1 LRDLDYSQTIIDSW
15 LQSPILSCLQELELD
30 ALCHGHRCRYFEPL
44 CPCNRP
50 RGLLQKILASTFRFS
65 STLIVATI
73 SSCQILDGTVETLQF
88 PQLKQLGL
96 HHVQISEVSMTRL
109 MASCPVIECVLLTDI
124 WGPLSK
130 ISLRINSLSL
140 KNIGFS
146 SAFDKIIIENAP
158 SLERLIQVGSKC
170 SVAPHVLAI
179 SAPKLEIIGSLSDHY
194 TQYGIGPTIIE
205 VVQMQAFTM
214 VAGNVKILA
223 IHNFRLSLDMVICLI
238 QSFACLEKLYIQ
250 TSNVPDGKNLWRH
263 KHRDLIKHLNIRLK
277 TIVLKKYRGV
287 KSQASFAT
295 FFILNAKMLEF
306 MVFEGRPYDDMRK
319 FLAEQKKLLQL
330 EKRASRGAQFH
341 YTTTGCEHYF
351 PHIKHVRDLSRADPF
366 QCTC

>member
-1 LRDLDYSQTIIDSW
+1 MP
-15 LQSPILSCLQELELD
+15 LQQAPGIATKNSI
-30 ALCHGHRCRYFEPL
+30 
-44 CPCNRP
+44 
-50 RGLLQKILASTFRFS
+50 ASTFRFS

-96 HHVQISEVSMTRL
+96 HHVQISE
-109 MASCPVIECVLLTDI
+109 
-124 WGPLSK
+124 
-130 ISLRINSLSL
+130 
-140 KNIGFS
+140 
-146 SAFDKIIIENAP
+146 
-158 SLERLIQVGSKC
+158 
-170 SVAPHVLAI
+170 
-179 SAPKLEIIGSLSDHY
+179 
-194 TQYGIGPTIIE
+194 
-205 VVQMQAFTM
+205 QMQAFTM